1 VSTFLFASIPV
12 PAHTANPM
20 PFAARLIERGHRV
33 LWYAGVAFHR
43 QLAGIGAEPMPYV
56 AAEDFGGVDLT
67 EHWPQYRDM
76 APIKVIRHVFA
87 DVFVGHAPQRVAD
100 IRRILAR
107 THVDA
112 MLCDELMFGVG
123 LAGELDSV
131 PWATFGD
138 GPLPFEEP
146 DTPPFGPGLQP
157 MRGPVGRMRNSVV
170 RAAGRRLIFAD
181 ADRVHRQ
188 IRAAL
193 EMPAPSRFVLDEMA
207 SPFLHLQGCTPGFE
221 YPRKALPQHLHWV
234 GALRP
239 DPPVNWEPPAWWPE
253 VTSASRPVVVV
264 SQGSI
269 RPDPTELLVPT
280 VTALADENVL
290 VVVTTGQGDPG
301 ALAGAMGGSLPD
313 NARVTRFIPYDLL
326 LRHAAVF
333 VTNGGYTGVTLA
345 VANGVPLVQ
354 AGTTEEKAEIAA
366 RIRYTGVGVTLGSAR
381 PAADTVL
388 RGVRKVL
395 TDSSYRVA
403 AGAIRREMAAH
414 DAGREG
420 ADLLER
426 LAATRAP
433 VLRGEFS
440 GSITG

>member
-1 VSTFLFASIPV
+1 MSTFLFASIPV

-33 LWYAGVAFHR
+33 LWYSGSAFHR
-43 QLAGIGAEPMPYV
+43 QLAGIGAEPLPYV
-56 AAEDFGGVDLT
+56 DAEDFGGVDLT

-87 DVFVGHAPQRVAD
+87 EVFVGHAPQRVAD
-100 IRRILAR
+100 IRRILAG

-112 MLCDELMFGVG
+112 MLCDGLMFGVG

-181 ADRVHRQ
+181 ADRVHGQ

-193 EMPAPSRFVLDEMA
+193 RMPPPSRFVLDEMA

-221 YPRKALPQHLHWV
+221 YPRTALPQHVHWV

-239 DPPVNWEPPAWWPE
+239 DPPVGWEPPAWWPE
-253 VTSASRPVVVV
+253 VTSTARPVVVV

-269 RPDPTELLVPT
+269 RPDPTELLAPT
-280 VTALADENVL
+280 VTALADEDVL
-290 VVVTTGQGDPG
+290 VVVTTGQGDPDG
-301 ALAGAMGGSLPD
+301 LVEALGGSLPD
-313 NARVTRFIPYDLL
+313 NARVTRYIPYDLL

-345 VANGVPLVQ
+345 LANGVPLVQ

-366 RIRYTGVGVTLGSAR
+366 RIRYAGVGVTLGGTGPSVDSVR
-381 PAADTVL
+381 

-395 TDSSYRVA
+395 SDNSYGAA
-403 AGAIRREMAAH
+403 AGVIRKEMAVH

-426 LAATRAP
+426 LAHTRGP
-433 VLRGEFS
+433 VLRHEFS
-440 GSITG
+440 GSIPG

>member
-1 VSTFLFASIPV
+1 MSTFLFASIPI

-20 PFAARLIERGHRV
+20 PFAARLVERGHRV
-33 LWYAGVAFHR
+33 LWYSGSAFHR
-43 QLAGIGAEPMPYV
+43 QLASVGAEPLPYV
-56 AAEDFGGVDLT
+56 AAEDFSGRDLT
-67 EHWPQYRDM
+67 EHWPQYQDM

-87 DVFVGHAPQRVAD
+87 EVFVGHAPQRVAD
-100 IRRILAR
+100 IRQILAR
-107 THVDA
+107 TQVDA
-112 MLCDELMFGVG
+112 MLCDGLMVGVG

-138 GPLPFEEP
+138 GPLPFEET

-157 MRGPVGRMRNSVV
+157 MRGPLGRLRNAVVRSVGRRF
-170 RAAGRRLIFAD
+170 IFAD
-181 ADRVHRQ
+181 ADRSYRES
-188 IRAAL
+188 RAAL
-193 EMPAPSRFVLDEMA
+193 GLPAPSGFVLEEMA

-221 YPRKALPQHLHWV
+221 YPHTALPQQVHWV

-239 DPPVNWEPPAWWPE
+239 DPAVDWVQPAWWPE
-253 VTSASRPVVVV
+253 VTGATQPVVAV

-280 VTALADENVL
+280 VRALADEDVL
-290 VVVTTGQGDPG
+290 VVVTTGQADPSRLVE
-301 ALAGAMGGSLPD
+301 ALGGVLPD
-313 NARVTRFIPYDLL
+313 NVRVTSFIPYDLL

-345 VANGVPLVQ
+345 LANGVPLLQ
-354 AGTTEEKAEIAA
+354 AGTTEEKSEIAA
-366 RIRYTGVGVTLGSAR
+366 RIRYTGVGVALGSTR
-381 PAADTVL
+381 PSDDAVR

-395 TDSSYRVA
+395 NDSSYRRA
-403 AGAIRREMAAH
+403 AGAVQQEMAAH

-426 LAATRAP
+426 LAATRGP
-433 VLRGEFS
+433 VLRNEFS